1 MKKIFYILSV
11 FMLCVSIQHVVHSQS
26 DAPELSS
33 DCLEERKIRDEKYVK
48 NIIQDIKS
56 TFNLNIDEHSFL
68 EVSKRDLKAAHLMYD
83 GKENDSYYNSLTKI
97 YDSGGFSEQPSL
109 FVTAQEAFLLYKE
122 KDNINVM
129 KHLNL
134 DVEKGE
140 WVVIKTKKKKGKKV
154 KFKPLQCEKDYLK
167 KRNEYHNLK

>member
-1 MKKIFYILSV
+1 MKKILYILSV
-11 FMLCVSIQHVVHSQS
+11 FVLCVSIQHVVHSQT
-26 DAPELSS
+26 DALELSS
-33 DCLEERKIRDEKYVK
+33 DCLEKRKIRDEKYVK
-48 NIIQDIKS
+48 NIMKDIQS
-56 TFNLNIDEHSFL
+56 TFDLNIDEHSFW
-68 EVSKRDLKAAHLMYD
+68 EVSQRDLDAAYLMY
-83 GKENDSYYNSLTKI
+83 GGRENDSYYNSLTKI

-109 FVTAQEAFLLYKE
+109 FVRAQEAFLLYKE
-122 KDNINVM
+122 KENINVM

-140 WVVIKTKKKKGKKV
+140 WIVIETKKKKGKKV